1 MAKLYSFP
9 KTNQKKLSSDCT
21 TDVSIAE
28 TLERITDVL
37 VRVAR
42 QLDACESPDERR
54 RIVDRLTQCA
64 AELRYIALNA
74 RGFRL

>member
-1 MAKLYSFP
+1 MAKILGFP
-9 KTNQKKLSSDCT
+9 LTKKAD
-21 TDVSIAE
+21 DRAIAE

-42 QLDACESPDERR
+42 DLDACKSPEECKRL
-54 RIVDRLTQCA
+54 IDRLTQCA